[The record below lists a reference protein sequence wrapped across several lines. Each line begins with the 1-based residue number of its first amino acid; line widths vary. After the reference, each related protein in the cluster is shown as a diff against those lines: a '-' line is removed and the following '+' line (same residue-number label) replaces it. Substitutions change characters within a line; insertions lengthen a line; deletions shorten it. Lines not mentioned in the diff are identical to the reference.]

1 MNNLNWISDPQIKI
15 EKGVIKAIQEY
26 TTVCILTPHDGIGFI
41 WTLLNTRQKFTSL
54 KYVTLELTRGISQT
68 DTIVQLVSSACNL
81 KFKKFKICHIP
92 LFTVY
97 GQVREMIRGHLH
109 TKRIVFVFRSIEN
122 LNTEFKL
129 QRFMYFLSLFD
140 FKCGIIL
147 ECDKSYLQKIA
158 KWKDKSLVNKFMLLI
173 SNRIY
178 IPENQEKDIIMVL
191 RAHGCTDLALMKRI
205 AERTKNFKIALD
217 LLKKERAF
225 KFDSQLRLFE
235 DNNVRH

>member
-1 MNNLNWISDPQIKI
+1 
-15 EKGVIKAIQEY
+15 
-26 TTVCILTPHDGIGFI
+26 
-41 WTLLNTRQKFTSL
+41 
-54 KYVTLELTRGISQT
+54 
-68 DTIVQLVSSACNL
+68 
-81 KFKKFKICHIP
+81 
-92 LFTVY
+92 
-97 GQVREMIRGHLH
+97 
-109 TKRIVFVFRSIEN
+109 
-122 LNTEFKL
+122 
-129 QRFMYFLSLFD
+129 MYFLSLFD

-235 DNNVRH
+235 DNSVRH